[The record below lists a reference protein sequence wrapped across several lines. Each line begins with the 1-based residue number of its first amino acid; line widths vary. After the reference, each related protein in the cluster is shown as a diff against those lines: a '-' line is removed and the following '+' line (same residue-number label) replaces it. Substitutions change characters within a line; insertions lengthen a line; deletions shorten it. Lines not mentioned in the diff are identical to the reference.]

1 LHKARFSG
9 GHLRRREFIT
19 FLGGAVAAGPLNAHA
34 QKSLPRIGW
43 LVYGGATLGPI
54 DQSLKDA
61 LAQAGLVDGRNI
73 EIIFRYANGVSDRL
87 AELAAELVAQKP
99 DLLLAIGGDVI
110 KPLFE
115 ASKGSIPIVGGVSD
129 NPMRTGIAVSL
140 ARPSKNFT
148 GVTYLTDEMAA
159 KRIEFLKE
167 VAPNARRVAVIFNP
181 QHFDDEVTFARRGAE
196 SLGIKLT
203 THPIN
208 SATDLNAALLT
219 ASAEGADSLFIISS
233 RLTGILAAE
242 IAQYGQERRLP
253 VIASWREFAAS
264 GALLSY
270 GPSRIFEA
278 KRLEGYVRKV
288 LNGAKPADLPIEQPV
303 KFELVINLKTAKA
316 LGLNLPLPL
325 LDRADELI
333 E

>member
-1 LHKARFSG
+1 MK
-9 GHLRRREFIT
+9 RREFIT
-19 FLGGAVAAGPLNAHA
+19 FLGGAVAAWPLAARA

-43 LVYGGATLGPI
+43 LVYGEATLGPV

-61 LAQAGLVDGRNI
+61 LAQVGLVDGRNV
-73 EIIFRYANGVSDRL
+73 EIVFRYANGKTDQLARL
-87 AELAAELVAQKP
+87 AFELVAQKP
-99 DLLLAIGGDVI
+99 NLLLGVGGDVI

-115 ASKGSIPIVGGVSD
+115 ASKGDIPIVGGVSD
-129 NPMRTGIAVSL
+129 NPMRAGIAVSL

-148 GVTYLTDEMAA
+148 GVTFLTDEMAA
-159 KRIEFLKE
+159 KRMEFLKE

-208 SATDLNAALLT
+208 SAADLDAALLAT
-219 ASAEGADSLFIISS
+219 SAGGADSLFIISS
-233 RLTGILAAE
+233 RLTGVVAAK
-242 IAQYGQERRLP
+242 IAQHGQERRLP

-278 KRLEGYVRKV
+278 KRLAGYVQKV
-288 LNGAKPADLPIEQPV
+288 LNGTKPADLPIEQPV
-303 KFELVINLKTAKA
+303 KFELVINLRTAKA
-316 LGLNLPLPL
+316 LGLTVPLPL

>member
-1 LHKARFSG
+1 M
-9 GHLRRREFIT
+9 RRREFIT
-19 FLGGAVAAGPLNAHA
+19 FLGGAVAAWPLTARA

-43 LVYGGATLGPI
+43 LVYGGTILGPI

-61 LAQAGLVDGRNI
+61 LAQTGLVDGRTI
-73 EIIFRYANGVSDRL
+73 EIVFRYANGKPDQL
-87 AELAAELVAQKP
+87 AGLAAELVAQKP
-99 DLLLAIGGDVI
+99 DLLVAIGGDVI

-115 ASKGSIPIVGGVSD
+115 ASKGGIPIVGGVSD
-129 NPMRTGIAVSL
+129 NPMRAGIALSL

-159 KRIEFLKE
+159 KRMELLKE

-196 SLGIKLT
+196 SIGIALT
-203 THPIN
+203 THPID
-208 SATDLNAALLT
+208 SAADLDAALLA
-219 ASAEGADSLFIISS
+219 ASAGGADSLFIISS
-233 RLTGILAAE
+233 RLTGVVANR
-242 IAQYGQERRLP
+242 IAQYGQEHRLP
-253 VIASWREFAAS
+253 VIASWREFVDS

-270 GPSRIFEA
+270 GPSRVFEA
-278 KRLEGYVRKV
+278 KRLAGYVQKV

-316 LGLNLPLPL
+316 LGLTVPATL
-325 LDRADELI
+325 LATADDVI

>member
-1 LHKARFSG
+1 MK
-9 GHLRRREFIT
+9 RREFIT
-19 FLGGAVAAGPLNAHA
+19 FLGGAVVAGPLAARA

-43 LVYGGATLGPI
+43 LVYGGAALDPI

-61 LAQAGLVDGRNI
+61 LALTGLVDGRNI
-73 EIIFRYANGVSDRL
+73 EIAFRYANREPDQL
-87 AELAAELVAQKP
+87 AGLASELVALKP
-99 DLLLAIGGDVI
+99 DLLLAVGGDVV

-115 ASKGSIPIVGGVSD
+115 ASKGRIPIVGGVSD
-129 NPMRTGIAVSL
+129 SPMRAGIAMSL
-140 ARPSKNFT
+140 ARPGTNFT
-148 GVTYLTDEMAA
+148 GITFLTDEMAA
-159 KRIEFLKE
+159 KRMEFLKD
-167 VAPNARRVAVIFNP
+167 VAPNTKRVAVIFNP

-196 SLGIKLT
+196 SLGIELT

-208 SATDLNAALLT
+208 SAVDLDAALLA
-219 ASAEGADSLFIISS
+219 ASAGGADSLFIISS
-233 RLTGILAAE
+233 RLTGVVAAK
-242 IAQYGQERRLP
+242 IGQHGQERGLP

-278 KRLEGYVRKV
+278 KRLAGYVQKI
-288 LNGAKPADLPIEQPV
+288 LNGAKRADLPSEQPV

-316 LGLNLPLPL
+316 LGLNVPLPL
-325 LDRADELI
+325 LDRADEVI

>member
-1 LHKARFSG
+1 MWPHAAR
-9 GHLRRREFIT
+9 
-19 FLGGAVAAGPLNAHA
+19 A

-43 LVYGGATLGPI
+43 LVFGDAKLGPI

-61 LAQAGLVDGRNI
+61 LAQAGLVEGRNI
-73 EIIFRYANGVSDRL
+73 EIDFRYANGVPNRL

-99 DLLLAIGGDVI
+99 AVLLAVGGDVI

-129 NPMRTGIAVSL
+129 SPMRAGIAASL

-148 GVTYLTDEMAA
+148 GITFLTDEMAA
-159 KRIEFLKE
+159 KRMELLKE

-181 QHFDDEVTFARRGAE
+181 QHFDDEVTFARRGAD
-196 SLGIKLT
+196 SLGIEPT

-208 SATDLNAALLT
+208 SVADLDGALHATS
-219 ASAEGADSLFIISS
+219 ASGADSHFLISS
-233 RLTGILAAE
+233 RLTGIVGTN
-242 IAQYGQERRLP
+242 IAQHGQERRIP
-253 VIASWREFAAS
+253 VIASWREFTAS

-278 KRLEGYVRKV
+278 KRLVGYVQKV

-303 KFELVINLKTAKA
+303 KFELVINLKTART
-316 LGLNLPLPL
+316 LGMSISRDFL
-325 LDRADELI
+325 LRADELI

>member
-1 LHKARFSG
+1 M
-9 GHLRRREFIT
+9 RRREFIT
-19 FLGGAVAAGPLNAHA
+19 FLGGAVAAWPLAARA

-43 LVYGGATLGPI
+43 LVYGGTTLGPI
-54 DQSLKDA
+54 DQSLKNA
-61 LAQAGLVDGRNI
+61 LAQTGLVDGRNI
-73 EIIFRYANGVSDRL
+73 EIVFRYANGKSDQL
-87 AELAAELVAQKP
+87 AGLASELVAQKP
-99 DLLLAIGGDVI
+99 DLLVAIGGDVI

-115 ASKGSIPIVGGVSD
+115 ASKGGIPIVGGVSD
-129 NPMRTGIAVSL
+129 NPMRAGIALSL

-159 KRIEFLKE
+159 KRMELLKE
-167 VAPNARRVAVIFNP
+167 VAPNTRRVAVIFNP

-196 SLGIKLT
+196 SLGIALT

-208 SATDLNAALLT
+208 SAADLNATLLA
-219 ASAEGADSLFIISS
+219 ASAGGADSLFIISS
-233 RLTGILAAE
+233 RLTGVVADR

-253 VIASWREFAAS
+253 VIASWREFVDS

-270 GPSRIFEA
+270 GPSRVFEA
-278 KRLEGYVRKV
+278 KRLAGYVQKV

-303 KFELVINLKTAKA
+303 KFELVINLKTARA
-316 LGLNLPLPL
+316 LGLNILRPL
-325 LDRADELI
+325 LDRADEVI

>member
-1 LHKARFSG
+1 MK
-9 GHLRRREFIT
+9 RREFIT
-19 FLGGAVAAGPLNAHA
+19 YLGGAVAAWPLTARA

-43 LVYGGATLGPI
+43 LVYGGTTLGPI
-54 DQSLKDA
+54 DRSLKDA
-61 LAQAGLVDGRNI
+61 LAQAGLVDGRTI
-73 EIIFRYANGVSDRL
+73 EIVFRYADGKPDQL
-87 AELAAELVAQKP
+87 AGLASELVAQKP
-99 DLLLAIGGDVI
+99 DLLVAIGGDVI

-115 ASKGSIPIVGGVSD
+115 ASKGGIPIVGGVSD
-129 NPMRTGIAVSL
+129 NPMRAGIALSL

-159 KRIEFLKE
+159 KRMELLKE

-196 SLGIKLT
+196 SLGIGLT

-208 SATDLNAALLT
+208 SAADLDAALLA
-219 ASAEGADSLFIISS
+219 ASEGGAESLFIISS
-233 RLTGILAAE
+233 RLTGVVADR
-242 IAQYGQERRLP
+242 IAQYGQEHRLP
-253 VIASWREFAAS
+253 VIASWREFVDS

-270 GPSRIFEA
+270 GPSRVFEA
-278 KRLEGYVRKV
+278 KRLAGYVQKI

-303 KFELVINLKTAKA
+303 KFELVINLKTARS
-316 LGLNLPLPL
+316 LGINVLRAL
-325 LDRADELI
+325 LDRADEVI

>member
-1 LHKARFSG
+1 M
-9 GHLRRREFIT
+9 RRREFIT
-19 FLGGAVAAGPLNAHA
+19 FLGGAVAAWPLTARA

-43 LVYGGATLGPI
+43 LVYGGARLGPI

-61 LAQAGLVDGRNI
+61 LAQVGLVDGRNI

-87 AELAAELVAQKP
+87 ADLAAELVAQKP

-115 ASKGSIPIVGGVSD
+115 ASKGGIPIVGGVSD
-129 NPMRTGIAVSL
+129 NPMRAGIAVSL

-159 KRIEFLKE
+159 KRMEFLKE

-181 QHFDDEVTFARRGAE
+181 QHFDDEVTFAQRGAE

-208 SATDLNAALLT
+208 SADDLDAALLA

-233 RLTGILAAE
+233 RLTGILAAK

-278 KRLEGYVRKV
+278 KRLAGYVQKV
-288 LNGAKPADLPIEQPV
+288 LNGAKPADLPIEQPM

>member
-1 LHKARFSG
+1 MK
-9 GHLRRREFIT
+9 RREFIT
-19 FLGGAVAAGPLNAHA
+19 FLGGAVAAGPLAARA

-43 LVYGGATLGPI
+43 LVYGGATLDPI

-61 LAQAGLVDGRNI
+61 LALTGLVDGRNI
-73 EIIFRYANGVSDRL
+73 EIIFRYANGKPDQL
-87 AELAAELVAQKP
+87 AGLASELVALKP
-99 DLLLAIGGDVI
+99 DLLLAVGGDVV

-115 ASKGSIPIVGGVSD
+115 ASKGRIPIVGGVSD
-129 NPMRTGIAVSL
+129 SPMRAGIAMSL
-140 ARPSKNFT
+140 ARPGTNFT
-148 GVTYLTDEMAA
+148 GITFLTDEMAA
-159 KRIEFLKE
+159 KRMEFLKD
-167 VAPNARRVAVIFNP
+167 VAPNTKRVAVIFNP

-196 SLGIKLT
+196 SLGIELT

-208 SATDLNAALLT
+208 SAVDLDAALLA
-219 ASAEGADSLFIISS
+219 ASAGGADSLFIISS
-233 RLTGILAAE
+233 RLTGVVAAK
-242 IAQYGQERRLP
+242 IGQHGQERGLP

-278 KRLEGYVRKV
+278 KRLAGYVQKI

-316 LGLNLPLPL
+316 LGLNVPLPL
-325 LDRADELI
+325 LDRADEVI